1 MGRVKRRARLADS
14 LFKMAAINLFK
25 NAESEEH
32 AFVQQQSTRKVH
44 QAVLRE
50 RIPCPHISC
59 AESDVFYEPVNGMY
73 HHFRVIHNIAFTKKH
88 LQESYALRRR
98 RSSKFRNNITE
109 NYVKELPKSG
119 ITFQIKVVERSV
131 KIL

>member
-98 RSSKFRNNITE
+98 LHVNETQSNLQDLFNFRRQRVSTLQIE
-109 NYVKELPKSG
+109 VM
-119 ITFQIKVVERSV
+119 FQI
-131 KIL
+131 

>member
-1 MGRVKRRARLADS
+1 
-14 LFKMAAINLFK
+14 MAAINLFK

-32 AFVQQQSTRKVH
+32 AFVQQQNTRKVH

-59 AESDVFYEPVNGMY
+59 AEPVSGIY

-98 RSSKFRNNITE
+98 LQANETQSN
-109 NYVKELPKSG
+109 L
-119 ITFQIKVVERSV
+119 QD
-131 KIL
+131 

>member
-32 AFVQQQSTRKVH
+32 AFVQQQSTRKYTKL
-44 QAVLRE
+44 LRE

-59 AESDVFYEPVNGMY
+59 AESDVRFYEPVNGIY
-73 HHFRVIHNIAFTKKH
+73 HHFRVIHNFAFTKKH
-88 LQESYALRRR
+88 LQESYDLRRR
-98 RSSKFRNNITE
+98 LQVNETQSNLQDLFNVRSRHVSM
-109 NYVKELPKSG
+109 L
-119 ITFQIKVVERSV
+119 
-131 KIL
+131 